1 MRARGFSLIELLV
14 VVAILM
20 ILIGLALPT
29 LSRSR
34 DSARLTVQM
43 ARIRDNGML
52 ISMYADSNNG
62 RYPIG
67 AEHPENASLHWWQP
81 LIEAGLLE
89 SKEQADPEWFANNGG
104 NPRYAMSFAMCYD
117 PERMTPEGLVPYS
130 DARTSP
136 IRQSQVLYPSDKGLM
151 WQWWVWTGE
160 WRGHW
165 CCAPVH
171 PVGPIVM
178 ADLSAEMGRWPD
190 YVEDGKLVRQE
201 GIGGPI
207 MSTWHGVRGRD
218 RR

>member
-67 AEHPENASLHWWQP
+67 AEHPEIASLHWWKP
-81 LIEAGLLE
+81 LIEAGLLD
-89 SKEQADPEWFANNGG
+89 SKEQADPEWFASNDG
-104 NPRYAMSFAMCYD
+104 NPRYAMSFAMCYAPD
-117 PERMTPEGLVPYS
+117 RM
-130 DARTSP
+130 
-136 IRQSQVLYPSDKGLM
+136 
-151 WQWWVWTGE
+151 
-160 WRGHW
+160 
-165 CCAPVH
+165 
-171 PVGPIVM
+171 
-178 ADLSAEMGRWPD
+178 
-190 YVEDGKLVRQE
+190 
-201 GIGGPI
+201 
-207 MSTWHGVRGRD
+207 
-218 RR
+218 